1 MVTGRCSEEIPVN
14 HQLGSHQKMLH
25 SSATSIVSFDLL
37 YQQEQVKR
45 NSVACSASRSPAW
58 PFNGDLHFTLDHSK
72 VYCLTAFSLIA
83 VLLLE
88 GWRKRTA
95 NSTLLHYEQQAR
107 PPVPRR
113 PSAQTTLQ
121 FSSLVLVDHFTHLYS
136 PKSTLSSSN
145 NKGTH

>member
-83 VLLLE
+83 GTSPRGLEEKDRELNFTGRQSRRMRKLKVLRVL
-88 GWRKRTA
+88 
-95 NSTLLHYEQQAR
+95 STR
-107 PPVPRR
+107 
-113 PSAQTTLQ
+113 SG
-121 FSSLVLVDHFTHLYS
+121 
-136 PKSTLSSSN
+136 TLSCRNALSIVRSFSN
-145 NKGTH
+145 FERPKTSR